1 MVEPYWQSDDGR
13 YVLYCADCMDV
24 LPQLEGVDLVLTD
37 PPYGI
42 RKAGWDD
49 EFPTEWFTHAAKIA
63 PVIGVMPGIW
73 NIVRCPEQVGELK
86 YRWTLAAHLVNGMTR
101 GVLGFGNWIPCLVY
115 TTDDVSA
122 YKQDGDIRDFVVGR
136 EDKPDHPS
144 PKPLNVMRWLVER
157 LPGHTILDPF
167 TGSGTTGVAC
177 VKTGRRFVGV
187 EIDRGYCDIAVKRI
201 KDALAQLPLLMEAAG

>member
-1 MVEPYWQSDDGR
+1 MEPYWQSEDKR
-13 YVLYCADCMDV
+13 YTVFHADCLEV
-24 LPQLEGVDLVLTD
+24 LPQLEGVDLVITD
-37 PPYGI
+37 PPYGF

-49 EFPTEWFTHAAKIA
+49 EFPTEWFACAAKVT
-63 PVIGVMPGIW
+63 PVIGVMPGVW
-73 NIVRCPEQVGELK
+73 NIVRCPVAVGDLK

-157 LPGHTILDPF
+157 LPGNTVADPF
-167 TGSGTTGVAC
+167 MGSGTTGVAC
-177 VKTGRRFVGV
+177 VNAGKSFIGMD
-187 EIDRGYCDIAVKRI
+187 ISKQYCDLSVKRI
-201 KDALAQLPLLMEAAG
+201 KDALAQLPLVEV